1 MLEEAGS
8 RPEIRVHRE
17 GQKIGP
23 VGQNGFNAG
32 IKMRPRHW
40 DDVSLTVGIAGHP
53 PGFCEHVEAEG
64 NQQLTNTGPRFE
76 SVGASINEGRFVPL
90 A

>member
-32 IKMRPRHW
+32 IKMRPRHG
-40 DDVSLTVGIAGHP
+40 DCVSLVAGIAGP
-53 PGFCEHVEAEG
+53 SPGFCEHVEAEG
-64 NQQLTNTGPRFE
+64 NQPLTNTDSRSE
-76 SVGASINEGRFVPL
+76 SAGASINEGRFVPL